1 MQGQERINVAQH
13 GTARIVIAARNL
25 HMLLVFG
32 LPGLVRPECPERS
45 GHPPTACMLPSGL
58 ICTAAARQHDWP

>member
-1 MQGQERINVAQH
+1 MQGQERNKVTQH
-13 GTARIVIAARNL
+13 VTARIARTARNL
-25 HMLLVFG
+25 RMLLVFG

-58 ICTAAARQHDWP
+58 ICTAAARQHDWT